1 MKNVLI
7 VSGHPELDTSIANQ
21 TILSEVAQ
29 ALPEAEI
36 RRLDT
41 LYPNYQF
48 DIETEQ
54 SAILKADVIVFQFPF
69 SWYSVPGLMKLW
81 IDKVFVHGF
90 AHGSS
95 AKIGGKKLIVS
106 FTTGAPEAVYQKDG
120 FFKHTVDD
128 YIPQFETTATLCGL
142 DFQEPIYTNGI
153 SYTAR
158 NDEATIN
165 AQRELA
171 KDHAA
176 RLIANIKAVAA

>member
-1 MKNVLI
+1 M
-7 VSGHPELDTSIANQ
+7 
-21 TILSEVAQ
+21 
-29 ALPEAEI
+29 
-36 RRLDT
+36 
-41 LYPNYQF
+41 
-48 DIETEQ
+48 
-54 SAILKADVIVFQFPF
+54 
-69 SWYSVPGLMKLW
+69 
-81 IDKVFVHGF
+81 
-90 AHGSS
+90 
-95 AKIGGKKLIVS
+95 
-106 FTTGAPEAVYQKDG
+106 
-120 FFKHTVDD
+120 KHTIDD